1 MRTGGDDIAEALAL
15 LGVQPVWDGPSRRV
29 VDFEILPLSIIG
41 RPRVDVTLRISGFF
55 RDAFPNLIDLFDRAV
70 LAILPVGII
79 EAGMALSSQSANLFP
94 VGDEFILLQVDLGGI
109 LGMCL
114 LQAFSITTES
124 IDLIE
129 GQKM

>member
-1 MRTGGDDIAEALAL
+1 MAL
-15 LGVQPVWDGPSRRV
+15 LNFYHRV
-29 VDFEILPLSIIG
+29 VP
-41 RPRVDVTLRISGFF
+41 
-55 RDAFPNLIDLFDRAV
+55 
-70 LAILPVGII
+70 AILPVGII

-94 VGDEFILLQVDLGGI
+94 VGDEFVLLQVDLGGI